1 MFQHFVYMGINE
13 GQLSRWVASKL
24 LEVRLAITCVN
35 AVGYYARSTY
45 VEL

>member
-13 GQLSRWVASKL
+13 GQLSHWMASKL
-24 LEVRLAITCVN
+24 LEMRLTIACVN
-35 AVGYYARSTY
+35 AVRYYARSTY

>member
-13 GQLSRWVASKL
+13 GQLSRWMASKL
-24 LEVRLAITCVN
+24 LEVRLAITYVN
-35 AVGYYARSTY
+35 AVGYYVRPIY